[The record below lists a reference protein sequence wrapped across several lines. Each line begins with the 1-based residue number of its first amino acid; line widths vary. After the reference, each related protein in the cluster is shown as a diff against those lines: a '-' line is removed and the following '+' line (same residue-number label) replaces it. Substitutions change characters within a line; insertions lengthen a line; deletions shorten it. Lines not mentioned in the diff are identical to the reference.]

1 MSEKIKKAVENIEKK
16 FGKGSIIAMDGSI
29 DYSIQRVSTGSFAL
43 DLATGGGWPKGRII
57 EIVGPES
64 SGKSTLVLIAI
75 KKVQDEGGVAAY
87 IDSENS
93 FDPIYAENLGIDLS
107 PERFIFSQPDCGEDA
122 LSIAEEL
129 LKTGEIDIIGID
141 SVAAL
146 TPKAEIE
153 GEFGEAKMGLQA
165 RLMGQAMRKL
175 TGLISKS
182 NCIAIFTNQIRM
194 QIGVMFGNPETTP
207 GGNALKF
214 YASVRCDIR
223 RKEIEKDKEGAAI
236 SNKVKVKIIKNKTA
250 PPFREAQFS
259 IIYGEGIDKYG
270 ELVDLAVEYEILKK
284 SGSWFS
290 YNDIKVGQGRDF
302 VVQRMREDQEFYAEI
317 LSKLK
322 DLFSLE

>member
-64 SGKSTLVLIAI
+64 SGKSTLVLTAI

-141 SVAAL
+141 SVA
-146 TPKAEIE
+146 
-153 GEFGEAKMGLQA
+153 
-165 RLMGQAMRKL
+165 
-175 TGLISKS
+175 
-182 NCIAIFTNQIRM
+182 
-194 QIGVMFGNPETTP
+194 
-207 GGNALKF
+207 
-214 YASVRCDIR
+214 D
-223 RKEIEKDKEGAAI
+223 
-236 SNKVKVKIIKNKTA
+236 
-250 PPFREAQFS
+250 
-259 IIYGEGIDKYG
+259 
-270 ELVDLAVEYEILKK
+270 
-284 SGSWFS
+284 
-290 YNDIKVGQGRDF
+290 
-302 VVQRMREDQEFYAEI
+302 
-317 LSKLK
+317 
-322 DLFSLE
+322 